1 MEGMEAPLL
10 DDWLARRTYDAA
22 DFPLDRLLEAKRDT
36 ISVIL
41 PAKECAATLP
51 PLLDHLG
58 ELREAGL
65 VDEVLVVDAA
75 SRDGTADVAARH
87 GARVEQEDEL
97 LPEYGPA
104 LGKGDAMWRGLSATS
119 GQIVAFLDADS
130 TGVER
135 EFVVGVLGPIVC
147 HRELALVKGAFARPF
162 APAGGGPPIPD
173 GGGRVTELMA
183 RPLINLHVP
192 ELAGFAQPLAGEIA
206 ARRSLLERLPFPAG
220 YGVEIGMM
228 IDALRAVGLDALA
241 QVHLGAR
248 QNRHQPLR
256 ALGAMAYA
264 VLVAAERRL
273 GRDPRPGPYVLPFA
287 DEPPRRVAVEER
299 PPLRT
304 IGRTAGRG
312 DGHAWPGSPPT
323 ATDRSSFAGRSR

>member
-1 MEGMEAPLL
+1 MQGMEAPLL

-22 DFPLDRLLEAKRDT
+22 DFPLDRLLDAKRQT

-51 PLLDHLG
+51 PLLDHLA
-58 ELREAGL
+58 ELSDAGL
-65 VDEVLVVDAA
+65 VDEVLVVDAG
-75 SRDGTADVAARH
+75 SRDGTADVAAGH
-87 GARVEQEDEL
+87 GARVAQEDDL

-119 GQIVAFLDADS
+119 GEIVAFLDADS
-130 TGVER
+130 TGVGL
-135 EFVVGVLGPIVC
+135 EFVAGVLGPIVC
-147 HRELALVKGAFARPF
+147 HPELALVKGAFARPF
-162 APAGGGPPIPD
+162 APDGGPPLPD
-173 GGGRVTELMA
+173 EGGRVTELTA

-206 ARRSLLERLPFPAG
+206 ARRSLLESLPFPAG
-220 YGVEIGMM
+220 YGVEIGML

-241 QVHLGAR
+241 QVRLGAR

-256 ALGAMAYA
+256 ALGTMAYA

-273 GRDPRPGPYVLPFA
+273 GRDPQPGPYVLPFA
-287 DEPPRRVAVEER
+287 DEPRRVAVEER

-304 IGRTAGRG
+304 IGRVAGRG
-312 DGHAWPGSPPT
+312 DGRPWPGSPPT
-323 ATDRSSFAGRSR
+323 ATDRSSFADRSR